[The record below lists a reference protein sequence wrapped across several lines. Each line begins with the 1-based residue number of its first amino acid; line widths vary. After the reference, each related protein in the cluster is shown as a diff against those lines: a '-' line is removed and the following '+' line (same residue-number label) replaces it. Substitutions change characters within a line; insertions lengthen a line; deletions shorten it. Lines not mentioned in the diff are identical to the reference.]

1 MINLNKYIYNY
12 FLFLFSIIPLCMIV
26 GSAVS
31 FINILLI
38 DLSFI
43 ILLIYKKDFNFFKN
57 NTIIYFFVLFIY
69 LIFNSFISID
79 YSEGVLRN
87 LGFVRFIILFVA
99 FNYFFHQRS
108 FFKKIFYFWLLI
120 MLIVIFDIFFEFFN
134 GTNILGYYSSNASG
148 KRIVSFF
155 KDELIVGSFLYSF
168 FLILIGFFLNEKIKY
183 KYYIYSLIFLFL
195 ISIII
200 TTERSASIKGLI
212 GLILFFILYKEIN
225 LKKKILFFFLIS
237 IILTTVFSTSYKIN
251 HRYFTQISKQTHTY
265 VSLYKSGFQ
274 VFQNNKIF
282 GVGNKN
288 YRVATCIPV
297 EIVHDPSQN
306 KDDYMC
312 TTHPHQIYFEFL
324 SEHGLI
330 GTIIILLIFYKLIFS
345 KIKKTISEK
354 NYLKIGSLIYLTLNF
369 LPIIPSG
376 AFFGSFTLT
385 LFVIN
390 LSLFYASDKNINV
403 FKMK

>member
-1 MINLNKYIYNY
+1 M
-12 FLFLFSIIPLCMIV
+12 
-26 GSAVS
+26 
-31 FINILLI
+31 
-38 DLSFI
+38 
-43 ILLIYKKDFNFFKN
+43 
-57 NTIIYFFVLFIY
+57 
-69 LIFNSFISID
+69 
-79 YSEGVLRN
+79 
-87 LGFVRFIILFVA
+87 
-99 FNYFFHQRS
+99 
-108 FFKKIFYFWLLI
+108 
-120 MLIVIFDIFFEFFN
+120 
-134 GTNILGYYSSNASG
+134 
-148 KRIVSFF
+148 
-155 KDELIVGSFLYSF
+155 
-168 FLILIGFFLNEKIKY
+168 
-183 KYYIYSLIFLFL
+183 
-195 ISIII
+195 
-200 TTERSASIKGLI
+200 
-212 GLILFFILYKEIN
+212 
-225 LKKKILFFFLIS
+225 KKKILFFFLIS

-403 FKMK
+403 FKMT